1 VPGTRIYL
9 ELGAKRTL
17 AGAVEWPG
25 WCRGGRDEHEA
36 IAALAAYGARYGA
49 VVESTMRFKA
59 PTDASAFQIVRR
71 LKGNS
76 GTDFGVPSIG
86 LATDDERMERAELER
101 LTKLLQAC
109 WSAFD
114 RAAASAEGL
123 ELRKGP
129 RGGGRDLDKIAAHV
143 AEAEQA
149 YMVKLGAR
157 PPRTAVGRPLRSAD
171 LRDAML
177 AALRARARGLPLAEP
192 SRAKTLWTPR
202 YFTRRVAWHVLDH
215 TWEIE
220 DRAIRPM

>member
-25 WCRGGRDEHEA
+25 WCRGGRNEHEA
-36 IAALAAYGARYGA
+36 IAALAAYGDRYGA
-49 VVESTMRFKA
+49 VVESTIRFKA
-59 PTDASAFQIVRR
+59 PTDASAFQIVKR

-86 LATDDERMERAELER
+86 LATDDERMDRAELER
-101 LTKLLQAC
+101 LTKLLRAC

-114 RAAASAEGL
+114 R
-123 ELRKGP
+123 
-129 RGGGRDLDKIAAHV
+129 AAHV

-149 YMVKLGAR
+149 YSVKLGAR
-157 PPRTAVGRPLRSAD
+157 PPRTAGGRPVRSAD

-177 AALRARARGLPLAEP
+177 AALRARARGLPVAEP

-220 DRAIRPM
+220 DRAIRRT